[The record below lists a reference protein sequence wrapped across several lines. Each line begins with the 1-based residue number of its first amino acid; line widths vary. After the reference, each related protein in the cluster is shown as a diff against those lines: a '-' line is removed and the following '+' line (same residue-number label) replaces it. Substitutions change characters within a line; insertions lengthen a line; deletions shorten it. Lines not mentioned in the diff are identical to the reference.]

1 METSAANGPTS
12 QRAFACAVLAAC
24 LVAKLGVLLLDD
36 RVRVF
41 MGDSATYLW
50 SAVALQIPSD
60 RSFTYPL
67 LIRFTAGASG
77 SIMTLLWVQS
87 LCGVATSLMVY
98 GILRHAFAVLPRSA
112 AVAALL
118 VALDPSQLFYER
130 MVMTESVSTCVLVA
144 SLCAAFAYLR
154 CRQARYLGL
163 CIGLGLVLAS
173 LRVGLVPFAL
183 ALGPAAVLLA
193 YRNGSIRACTRPFLL
208 AVIATWA
215 CHSAYQHAYGA
226 LTHSHPGYI
235 HDGGFFRLGLVA
247 PLVTR
252 ASFEGT
258 GLDPSVLDEVKI
270 PLDDPHLREAQ
281 IWQAGGLIDVLK
293 QRGGPRAYRIAT
305 RLASNAIKSDPIGV
319 VRLGLQTLCE
329 YFNTNYYR
337 VRLMSDLA
345 DDRRTDENTIDLL
358 KTHFNYDATDVA
370 QTPSPVFNYFAGT
383 SGWLVGC
390 LFSLVPLSMLV
401 IATCRRRRAKEGVLL
416 GLLGI
421 GLVIGQILCSHI
433 ISFRYLHPFPV
444 VEIMCIAV
452 VVNAIVVARH
462 RKLEVARARA
472 ALHAGMQT
480 S

>member
-1 METSAANGPTS
+1 
-12 QRAFACAVLAAC
+12 
-24 LVAKLGVLLLDD
+24 
-36 RVRVF
+36 
-41 MGDSATYLW
+41 
-50 SAVALQIPSD
+50 
-60 RSFTYPL
+60 
-67 LIRFTAGASG
+67 
-77 SIMTLLWVQS
+77 MTLLWVQS

-98 GILRHAFAVLPRSA
+98 GILRHAFAVLPWTA
-112 AVAALL
+112 AAAALL

-154 CRQARYLGL
+154 LRQARYLGL
-163 CIGLGLVLAS
+163 CIGLGLLLAS

-183 ALGPAAVLLA
+183 ALGPVAVLLA
-193 YRNGSIRACTRPFLL
+193 HRNDSIRACTRPFLL

-215 CHSAYQHAYGA
+215 CHSAYQHVYGA

-235 HDGGFFRLGLVA
+235 RDGGLFRLGLVA
-247 PLVTR
+247 PLVTP
-252 ASFEGT
+252 ASFDGT
-258 GLDPSVLDEVKI
+258 GLNPSLLDEVKI

-293 QRGGPRAYRIAT
+293 QRAGPRAYRIAT
-305 RLASNAIKSDPIGV
+305 RLASNAIKNDPIGV

-329 YFNTNYYR
+329 YFNKNYYR

-345 DDRRTDENTIDLL
+345 SDRRTDEITIDLL
-358 KTHFNYDATDVA
+358 KTHFNYDVTDIA
-370 QTPSPVFNYFAGT
+370 QTPSPVFNYFAET

-390 LFSLVPLSMLV
+390 LFSLAPLSMLV
-401 IATCRRRRAKEGVLL
+401 IATCRRRHAKEGVLL

-421 GLVIGQILCSHI
+421 GLVVGQILCSHI

-444 VEIMCIAV
+444 AEIMCIAV

-462 RKLEVARARA
+462 RKSEVSRAHS
-472 ALHAGMQT
+472 ALHAGVQT